1 MNQLLMLLLLLLLDK
16 PQHDHIEPLISHSP
30 SRHNSAYLVNHEP
43 LLLLDQW
50 CVVYSLGN

>member
-1 MNQLLMLLLLLLLDK
+1 MHQLLLLLLLLGK

-30 SRHNSAYLVNHEP
+30 SRHNSPYLVNHEP